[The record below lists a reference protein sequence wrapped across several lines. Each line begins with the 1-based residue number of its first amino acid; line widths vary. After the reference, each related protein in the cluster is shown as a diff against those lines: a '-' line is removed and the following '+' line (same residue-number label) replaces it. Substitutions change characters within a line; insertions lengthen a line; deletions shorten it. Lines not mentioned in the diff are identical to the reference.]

1 MTVLALD
8 FGTTRIKGGRFD
20 SDGRLHSVVS
30 RDAPS
35 LSGDAEIRESSPD
48 SYLDAAT
55 TVLEELTTDPPRADE
70 HVSLGIA
77 SQRSTFTIWD
87 THTSEAVAPLISW
100 QDRRASDWCAR
111 HAADEPT
118 VQRLTGL
125 PLSPHYAGPK
135 LAALFERRP
144 DLHEGLAGGTLKF
157 GTLESWVLWRW
168 SGGQVHETDLTMAAR
183 TQLADPRSSRWHPTL
198 LALFGVPSG
207 GLPSMEASCDRMTA
221 IDRRITVTA
230 SVGDQAAGALA
241 ALRDRTD
248 AVLVNLGTGGFV
260 LRPTGTTMTMIPD
273 YLSGPLL
280 STPHELLFA
289 VEGTINGAG
298 RAVDRF
304 ASAPTHLPS
313 SDPAPDAF
321 ALPDDAGV
329 GSPYWRADLSL
340 TLSRAAEGLDAV
352 GKRRI
357 VAEGLVFRVREI
369 VDGLTLQSPPRI
381 VRLSGGLSRDPFFA
395 PALAA
400 CLNRPVEMSDD
411 GEQTL
416 RGAGWLAA
424 GRPATP
430 IVPTR
435 LRRIDPATEHDWLR
449 DKYPRWKRW
458 LERVL
463 SRG

>member
-1 MTVLALD
+1 MTSVLALD
-8 FGTTRIKGGRFD
+8 LGTTRIKGGYLD
-20 SDGRLHSVVS
+20 SDGRLHGVVS
-30 RDAPS
+30 RDAPA
-35 LSGDAEIRESSPD
+35 LSGEAEIRESRPD
-48 SYLDAAT
+48 SYVDAAT
-55 TVLEELTTDPPRADE
+55 AVLKALTTGAPE
-70 HVSLGIA
+70 LVSLGIA

-87 THTSEAVAPLISW
+87 ARTSDTVVPLISW
-100 QDRRASDWCAR
+100 QDRRANDWSTR

-135 LAALFERRP
+135 LATLIERRP
-144 DLHEGLAGGTLKF
+144 ELYEGLAGGTLKF
-157 GTLESWVLWRW
+157 GTLESWLLWRW
-168 SGGQVHETDLTMAAR
+168 SGSRVHETDLTMAAR
-183 TQLADPRSSRWHPTL
+183 TQLIDPRSGRWHPTL
-198 LALFGVPSG
+198 LGLFGVPPD
-207 GLPSMEASCDRMTA
+207 GLPSIETSCGRMKA
-221 IDRRITVTA
+221 IDRGLSLAA

-241 ALRDRTD
+241 ALRDQTD

-260 LRPTGTTMTMIPD
+260 LRPTGTAMTMIPG

-280 STPHELLFA
+280 STTRELLFA
-289 VEGTINGAG
+289 VAGTINGAG

-304 ASAPTHLPS
+304 APPPTYLPS

-329 GSPYWRADLSL
+329 GSPHWRADRSL
-340 TLSRAAEGLDAV
+340 TLSRAADRLDAA
-352 GKRRI
+352 GKRRT

-369 VDGLTLQSPPRI
+369 VDGLMIQSQPKI

-395 PALAA
+395 DALAA
-400 CLNRPVEMSDD
+400 CLNRTVEVCED

-416 RGAGWLAA
+416 WGAGWLAA
-424 GRPATP
+424 GRPAT
-430 IVPTR
+430 R
-435 LRRIDPATEHDWLR
+435 AESMKFRRVEPAAEHGWLR

-463 SRG
+463 ASS

>member
-1 MTVLALD
+1 MTSVLALD

-20 SDGRLHSVVS
+20 ADGRLHGVVS
-30 RDAPS
+30 GDAPT
-35 LSGDAEIRESSPD
+35 LSGEAEIRESRPD

-55 TVLEELTTDPPRADE
+55 AVLEELTTDATDN
-70 HVSLGIA
+70 VSLGIA

-87 THTSEAVAPLISW
+87 AHTSEAVVPLISW
-100 QDRRASDWCAR
+100 RDRRASDWCAR

-135 LAALFERRP
+135 LAALIERRP
-144 DLHEGLAGGTLKF
+144 DLYEGLAGGTLKF
-157 GTLESWVLWRW
+157 GTLESWLLWRW
-168 SGGQVHETDLTMAAR
+168 SGGRVHETDLTMAAR
-183 TQLADPRSSRWHPTL
+183 TQMADPRSWRWHPTL
-198 LALFGVPSG
+198 LTLFGIPPG
-207 GLPSMEASCDRMTA
+207 GLPSMGASCGRMTA
-221 IDRRITVTA
+221 IDRGITVTA

-260 LRPTGTTMTMIPD
+260 LRPTGTAMTMIPD

-280 STPHELLFA
+280 STTHELLFA

-329 GSPYWRADLSL
+329 GSPHWRADLSL
-340 TLSRAAEGLDAV
+340 TLSRAADRLDGV
-352 GKRRI
+352 GKRRT

-369 VDGLTLQSPPRI
+369 VDGLTLQSHPRV

-395 PALAA
+395 AALAA
-400 CLNRPVEMSDD
+400 CLNRPVEVCDD

-424 GRPATP
+424 GRPATQT
-430 IVPTR
+430 VSTKVS
-435 LRRIDPATEHDWLR
+435 RIDPATEHDWLR
-449 DKYPRWKRW
+449 DKYSRWKRW
-458 LERVL
+458 LEGVL
-463 SRG
+463 ARE